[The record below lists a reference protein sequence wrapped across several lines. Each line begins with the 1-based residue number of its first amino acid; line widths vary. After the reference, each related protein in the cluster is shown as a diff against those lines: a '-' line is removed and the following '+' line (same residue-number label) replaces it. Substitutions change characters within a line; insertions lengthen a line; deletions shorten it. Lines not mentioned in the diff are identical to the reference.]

1 MFGRFTLRRFTL
13 TLLVLASTLAL
24 ARPAVAANDDVQV
37 SWRLLDYLG
46 VDYAGAVKNGA
57 VSSASEYAEMKE
69 FSGSVRQRIAGLPGN
84 PAKPKL
90 VSQSQELVAAIDRK
104 ADPAEVQAI
113 SKKLA
118 SALLAAYPVAL
129 AQP

>member
-1 MFGRFTLRRFTL
+1 MFARLALRRFA
-13 TLLVLASTLAL
+13 VLLAL
-24 ARPAVAANDDVQV
+24 ASALIVSRPALAANDDVQV

-57 VSSASEYAEMKE
+57 VVSASEYSEMKE
-69 FSGSVRQRIAGLPGN
+69 FSGSVRQRLAGLPAN
-84 PAKPKL
+84 PAKATL
-90 VSQSQELVAAIDRK
+90 VTQSDQLVAAIDRK

-118 SALLAAYPVAL
+118 SAL
-129 AQP
+129 